1 MDDKKFKHL
10 DYIHN
15 TINRMSNN
23 SFLIKG
29 WTISIVSVL
38 FIFSDDKL
46 NGKFLGIA
54 ILAVVVFWYLNGFF
68 LQQERKFR
76 ALYNKVRLQNENDID
91 FSMSTTDFKNG
102 KYSLISGI
110 LGKTIWPLYLGII
123 IMITMA
129 KYILESTV
137 ANTVYN

>member
-1 MDDKKFKHL
+1 MSDKKFKHL

-38 FIFSDDKL
+38 FVFSDDKM

-54 ILAVVVFWYLNGFF
+54 IIAVVIFWYLNGFF

-76 ALYNKVRLQNENDID
+76 ALYDKVRIQQENEVD

-102 KYSLISGI
+102 KYSLLSSIF
-110 LGKTIWPLYLGII
+110 GKTIWPLYLTIIFMII
-123 IMITMA
+123 IA

-137 ANTVYN
+137 ANNV

>member
-1 MDDKKFKHL
+1 MSDKKFKHL

-38 FIFSDDKL
+38 FLFSDDKM
-46 NGKFLGIA
+46 NGSFLGIA
-54 ILAVVVFWYLNGFF
+54 IIAVVIFWYLNGFF

-76 ALYNKVRLQNENDID
+76 ALYDKVRIQQENEVD
-91 FSMSTTDFKNG
+91 FSMSTSDFKNG
-102 KYSLISGI
+102 KYSLLSSI
-110 LGKTIWPLYLGII
+110 LGKTIWPLYLTIIFMII
-123 IMITMA
+123 IA

-137 ANTVYN
+137 ANNV

>member
-1 MDDKKFKHL
+1 MSDKKFKHL

-38 FIFSDDKL
+38 FVFSDDKM
-46 NGKFLGIA
+46 NGRFLGIA
-54 ILAVVVFWYLNGFF
+54 IIAVVIFWYLNGFF

-76 ALYNKVRLQNENDID
+76 ALYDKVRIQQENEVD
-91 FSMSTTDFKNG
+91 FSMSTTDFKDG
-102 KYSLISGI
+102 KYSLLSSIF
-110 LGKTIWPLYLGII
+110 GKTIWPLYLTIIFMII
-123 IMITMA
+123 IA

-137 ANTVYN
+137 ANNV